1 MAEKIIGYFV
11 LSLGILIILFSAFNG
26 LQLITR
32 QAQPVQFITL
42 PTSGSDLPLNLA
54 GTQVNINPSSLFAS
68 LGLSSETI
76 NFTLNLAL
84 HLIILGFIAKMG
96 FHLSSIGTQ
105 LVRPIVVDIK
115 SKPGNINSDQL

>member
-11 LSLGILIILFSAFNG
+11 LSLGILIILGSALNG
-26 LQLITR
+26 LQLITK

-42 PTSGSDLPLNLA
+42 STSGSEIPLNLA
-54 GTQVNINPSSLFAS
+54 GAQVNINTSSLFSS

-76 NFTLNLAL
+76 NFTLNLTL

-96 FHLSSIGTQ
+96 FHLASVGTQ
-105 LVRPIVVDIK
+105 LVRPIIVDIK
-115 SKPGNINSDQL
+115 AKPGNINSDQL

>member
-26 LQLITR
+26 LQLITK
-32 QAQPVQFITL
+32 QSQPVQFFSVS
-42 PTSGSDLPLNLA
+42 TSGSEIPLNLA
-54 GTQVNINPSSLFAS
+54 GAQVNINTSSLFSS

-76 NFTLNLAL
+76 NFSFNLAI

-115 SKPGNINSDQL
+115 TKPGNINTE